1 MRPTCRFGRNR
12 AALARHAPALLF
24 LQVLALLALCSVEA
38 GEAVQAQA
46 CLQALRSLADP
57 ATDAHFATTFLSLRV
72 LLLVGR

>member
-1 MRPTCRFGRNR
+1 MRPTCRFGRNC
-12 AALARHAPALLF
+12 AALARHARTLHC
-24 LQVLALLALCSVEA
+24 LQVLALLTLCSVEA

-57 ATDAHFATTFLSLRV
+57 AADAHFATTFLSLRM